1 MDLTQRQKEI
11 VTAPL
16 GAMLVTA
23 GAGSGKTRTLTGRF
37 VHLIKNGIDP
47 NRILALTFTNKAG
60 KEMRSRVELEMRSGE
75 AASVGNSQM
84 RSGDSVGQTRSGYG
98 IGEDE
103 TSYFNDAI
111 DSGRIGVNQ
120 VGISTFIGTFH
131 SFCMRFLQRNH
142 NSHFS
147 IYDDNDS
154 RKVLR
159 EVIKQVLGDDSDAR
173 ERKEVLAKAEKSLAK
188 WKNVGGSIPEYFEPM
203 QKLILTNYE
212 KQLEKNNAFDFD
224 DLLLKTLEILRNNEE
239 IREKMQKRFDCILI
253 DEFQDTNKIQYD
265 IISILAKVHR
275 NIMIVGDEDQCIYT
289 WRGASINNIE
299 RFKLDFPE
307 LKIYKL
313 EENFRS
319 CRNIVELAN
328 TLVKK
333 NCNRIDKTLFSVIPD
348 GEIDICSYWTDNL
361 EADGVIQRII
371 ENKRMGIGYGENAIL
386 MRMNALSR
394 TFEERLRRYAIPYVI
409 WGGFKFYDRQEIKIA
424 LDYLKT
430 VVNPLDDVAFYNVIN
445 YPRRGIG
452 ETSIEKIK
460 ASRLGNHGK
469 DLIGK
474 PLGLDLSPNIKK
486 SYYDFLEVLDNLKR
500 ANTQGLFYLA
510 ENFLKITGLDK
521 IEDEDRL
528 ANLYQLMVSIKEF
541 AVTSPELD
549 LSYYLQTVAISSGDN
564 PDADNSVILSTIH
577 SAKGLEFKNVF
588 IVGLEE
594 GLFPV
599 FRAFNNDD
607 DMEEERRLFYVAITR
622 ARERL
627 FISFATNRY
636 KYGER
641 QVSQRSRFLDD
652 M

>member
-1 MDLTQRQKEI
+1 VDLTQRQKEI